1 MRIVGIQTSKVEK
14 IEATGTGEWWDKTWE
29 TGFFKT
35 TVTGPQWLAYGG
47 FRGDAQADR
56 INHGGV
62 DKAVCVYPVEHYPHW
77 INQLGRGMNAGAF
90 GENLTTKGLLET
102 EVCVGDIFEIGG
114 ARLQIS
120 QPRQPCWKLARRWQ
134 RKDLTALVERT
145 GKTGFYFRVLEH
157 GYVENEES
165 FSMIERPFPDWTI
178 ERCNK
183 VMHHQKKDAEA
194 SRQLASECTA
204 LAGSWKDALWARANR

>member
-1 MRIVGIQTSKVEK
+1 MKIVGIQVSKVET
-14 IEATGTGEWWDKTWE
+14 IEATGTEMWWDKTWE
-29 TGFFKT
+29 TGFKK
-35 TVTGPQWLAYGG
+35 VPVQSPQWLAYGG

-62 DKAVCVYPVEHYPHW
+62 DKALCVYPIEHYPHW
-77 INQLGRGMNAGAF
+77 QDLLKRELPSGSF
-90 GENLTTKGLLET
+90 GENLTTEGLIET
-102 EVCVGDIFEIGG
+102 GVCVGDIFTIGE
-114 ARLQIS
+114 AKVQIS

-134 RKDLTALVERT
+134 RKDLSALVERT

-157 GYVENEES
+157 GSVENGDS
-165 FSMIERPFPDWTI
+165 FTLAERPFPDWTVAL
-178 ERCNK
+178 CNEI
-183 VMHHQKKDAEA
+183 MHHQKKDVDA